1 MAYLH
6 KSQLHS
12 HGNLA
17 SSKCL
22 IDSRWALKVSGY
34 GLSAFHRLSGIATQS
49 GDYERYHALLWTAP
63 EVLRMQ
69 NKPAYGTQKG
79 DVYAFAIIVQE
90 LVFRALPFFLD
101 NITPKGKACPGLDV
115 VNKVVLSR

>member
-1 MAYLH
+1 
-6 KSQLHS
+6 
-12 HGNLA
+12 
-17 SSKCL
+17 
-22 IDSRWALKVSGY
+22 
-34 GLSAFHRLSGIATQS
+34 
-49 GDYERYHALLWTAP
+49 
-63 EVLRMQ
+63 MQ